1 MSTTYSKSPTG
12 DVSHLLP
19 NIAQGRHNSLPHK
32 LMLGTGQCP
41 YKFTSTRTPPP
52 YASSATFIRGRKL
65 LAGQY
70 FSSGVASGLDA
81 PMPLKLS
88 TQQLNVH
95 GNELHLGER
104 VVTWQ

>member
-1 MSTTYSKSPTG
+1 MPIQI
-12 DVSHLLP
+12 HLDE
-19 NIAQGRHNSLPHK
+19 NATSLR
-32 LMLGTGQCP
+32 L
-41 YKFTSTRTPPP
+41 
-52 YASSATFIRGRKL
+52 FIRGRKL

-81 PMPLKLS
+81 PMPLKLG